1 MNDNVEP
8 HRRDRKAL
16 LRSLHNGGALRCAAT
31 EDASFLYFSAADDD
45 RSWASAP
52 GTTSK
57 GLEEYNG

>member
-8 HRRDRKAL
+8 HRRDRKVH
-16 LRSLHNGGALRCAAT
+16 LRLPRNGGALRCAAP
-31 EDASFLYFSAADDD
+31 EDASFVYFSAADDD

-57 GLEEYNG
+57 GQEE